1 MDLEARSNKHGEEG
15 QSKRCFF
22 APLFMPAGV
31 AGLAEPREVASF
43 VKNQNQYEKV
53 IDEDDEEEEE

>member
-1 MDLEARSNKHGEEG
+1 
-15 QSKRCFF
+15 
-22 APLFMPAGV
+22 MPAGV